1 MSQNEILGVGEFQVY
16 ILLWW
21 SMIILVFRIVTV
33 IVDGVIACMKF
44 LSRWRFVGFDKNLP
58 IPHCLEVRVGGV
70 WLPIKRTHPL
80 WLKYV
85 NHHVV

>member
-1 MSQNEILGVGEFQVY
+1 MSRGEILGVGEFQVC

-44 LSRWRFVGFDKNLP
+44 LPRWRFVGFWQKFANPTLLRSENGRGLVAYKKDSSLSLFNMS
-58 IPHCLEVRVGGV
+58 I
-70 WLPIKRTHPL
+70 TM
-80 WLKYV
+80 
-85 NHHVV
+85 